1 MEAAP
6 GWPVPSRPAS
16 SSPASP
22 EKRGRGKPQTEIE
35 TDLLA
40 AIRALE
46 RQLEEVREL
55 DFEDDEDEQLDDGAR
70 LLIVANRLPVTLTVE
85 DDGSIRWAKSSGGL
99 AEAIECLLRA
109 QERDSG
115 ESMQLAWIGWL
126 GDEVDYEKQTALK
139 TQMFSESSY
148 MPVFLTTEQADLYY
162 NGFCN
167 DILWPLF
174 NYVPLSTDSTV
185 MQSKYWDSYVVANQ
199 VFADTVFETWRPGDM
214 IWVHDYQLM
223 LVPQMLRKKLQD
235 VRIGFFLHTPFPT
248 SEVYRVLPFREQ
260 ILEALLACDL
270 IGFHCF
276 SYARDFLRSCA
287 EILGLEVSPKGVDV
301 GGRNVRI
308 GIFPIGIDPAKW
320 ESRCNT
326 DSVQLRLAELRE
338 QFAGKKVI
346 VGIDRLDPIK
356 GIPHKLI
363 AMETFLDRYPEWQGK
378 VVMIQVC
385 VPSRTE
391 VEKYANLQDDV
402 NQLVGRINSKFGKVD
417 FNPIHCINR
426 SIDGDELSALYT
438 LADMLAVTS
447 LRDGMNLI
455 SFEFVACQ
463 REHCGVLLLSEFAG
477 AAQNFSAAVQIN
489 PWNISE
495 TADSFN
501 YALGLSFEERQER
514 HSLLFEYVNKYTS
527 LRWGHTFIAELQ
539 QELEI
544 DEKIISRKRRLRK
557 ADVFN
562 TYQKSQ
568 KRLLLLGYEGVLSR
582 TGSLP
587 KLSHPSKQLLA
598 ILRSLC
604 RDPKNTV
611 FLVCGHTRSQLT
623 EWFGTLDI
631 GLIAEHGCFV
641 KWPGKDTD
649 WQQTLP
655 PQDESWRDAVLPI
668 LHSYASSVQ
677 GSFVY
682 EKELTLSWAYHHA
695 ASEFGDWQ
703 ANELMGYL
711 NEVLSNV
718 PIDAIM
724 CRRFIELR
732 PYGVTTQ
739 SVVASMFET
748 GAEHEPEAGPERF
761 ITPALYDRMH
771 LEGTRALF
779 VIPEEGG
786 TTNKDESPPVVDTG
800 SNNGTALAPRADGDQ
815 SHEPPTMQSLT
826 HIMVAPPKHLQGEF
840 RSPDDRLPHPQPQ
853 PHQQHQNQSQGQNNQ
868 QNRHPPTPHS
878 RPDEAEGYDF
888 VFSMVDSVLDHYLLF
903 NDPDASNIF
912 KQRLAPDA
920 TEIYCHVGKDTGS
933 IAPFFCR
940 DMEEALQIVR
950 AMGVASRKQAQVDGV
965 RE

>member
-1 MEAAP
+1 MDPPPPNVGGWAARAT
-6 GWPVPSRPAS
+6 GNG
-16 SSPASP
+16 SP
-22 EKRGRGKPQTEIE
+22 EKKGRQSKAQTEIE

-40 AIRALE
+40 AIRSLE

-55 DFEDDEDEQLDDGAR
+55 DFEDEEDEQLDDGSR

-109 QERDSG
+109 QDREPG

-126 GDEVDYEKQTALK
+126 GDEVDYDKQVALK
-139 TQMFSESSY
+139 NQMFSESSY

-174 NYVPLSTDSTV
+174 NYVPLSTGSTV
-185 MQSKYWDSYVVANQ
+185 MQSKYWDSYVEANQ
-199 VFADTVFETWRPGDM
+199 VFADTVFETWQPGDM

-248 SEVYRVLPFREQ
+248 SEVYRVLPFREH
-260 ILEALLACDL
+260 ILEALLNCDL

-276 SYARDFLRSCA
+276 SYARHFLRSCA
-287 EILGLEVSPKGVDV
+287 EILGLETSPKGVDV
-301 GGRNVRI
+301 GGRVVRI

-320 ESRCNT
+320 EARCLT
-326 DSVQLRLAELRE
+326 DSVQVRLTDLRE
-338 QFAGKKVI
+338 QFVGKKVI

-363 AMETFLDRYPEWQGK
+363 AMETFLDRYPQWQGN

-385 VPSRTE
+385 VPSRVE
-391 VEKYANLQDDV
+391 VEKYANVQDDV

-426 SIDGDELSALYT
+426 SIDGDELCALYT

-495 TADSFN
+495 TADAFD
-501 YALGLSFEERQER
+501 YALGLSVEERQER
-514 HSLLFEYVNKYTS
+514 HSLLFDYVNKYTS
-527 LRWGHTFIAELQ
+527 LRWGHTFIADLQ

-544 DEKIISRKRRLRK
+544 DDKISSSTRKLRK
-557 ADVFN
+557 GDVFSS
-562 TYQKSQ
+562 YHRSQ

-587 KLSHPSKQLLA
+587 KLSHPSKQLLG

-604 RDPKNTV
+604 RDVKNTV
-611 FLVCGHTRSQLT
+611 FLICGHTRAQLT
-623 EWFGTLDI
+623 DWFGALDI
-631 GLIAEHGCFV
+631 GLIAEHGCFL
-641 KWPGKDTD
+641 KWPGKDTE

-655 PQDESWRDAVLPI
+655 PQDPSWRDAVLPI
-668 LHSYASSVQ
+668 LQSYASSVQ

-682 EKELTLSWAYHHA
+682 EKELTLSWTYHHA

-711 NEVLSNV
+711 NEVLSNI

-739 SVVASMFET
+739 SVLASMFET
-748 GAEHEPEAGPERF
+748 GAEDEADTVTERSAAPAPYGHVHPETGA
-761 ITPALYDRMH
+761 
-771 LEGTRALF
+771 RALF

-786 TTNKDESPPVVDTG
+786 SIKDGSPPAAG
-800 SNNGTALAPRADGDQ
+800 SGSTKATARPQSAKAPRDVEQTQRHA
-815 SHEPPTMQSLT
+815 ESL
-826 HIMVAPPKHLQGEF
+826 KQ
-840 RSPDDRLPHPQPQ
+840 
-853 PHQQHQNQSQGQNNQ
+853 
-868 QNRHPPTPHS
+868 
-878 RPDEAEGYDF
+878 PDEVEPYDF
-888 VFSMVDSVLDHYLLF
+888 VFSVVDSTLDSYLVF
-903 NDPDASNIF
+903 NDPDASGIL
-912 KQRLAPDA
+912 KQRLTADA
-920 TEIYCHVGKDTGS
+920 TELYCVVGKDPGS
-933 IAPFFCR
+933 VAPYHCR
-940 DMEEALQIVR
+940 DWEEALQIVR
-950 AMGVASRKQAQVDGV
+950 AMGVASRKLAQ
-965 RE
+965 